1 MVDIAVSN
9 MKKNIGFKNV
19 FDGFDFEAL
28 TGEKIGLIGPNGCG
42 KTTLFKMI
50 MKKENPDSGII
61 TIRKD
66 TKIGLLKQIP
76 FLQEENISVQ
86 EFLNRSFEEVYK
98 IEIKLKELENK
109 MAGFSGQDL
118 EKILN
123 QYANLQQ
130 KFIDLDGYTI
140 ESKINEICNKFRID
154 GKLLSRKVSDLSGGE
169 STIISLA
176 SIMLSNPDI
185 LLLDEPTNNLDIDSL
200 EWLEG
205 YLKNYSGTIIISSHD
220 RYFLDQVT
228 TKTVLIEQGKS
239 EIFNGNYTYFLKENE
254 RRILSEFEQYKD
266 QQKMIEAMKRKI
278 KQLQEFGRLAS
289 PSGESFFKRAA
300 SIQKRLDKIELL
312 KRPEEQKEIPIN
324 FKMDSRSGNQV
335 LLVNNLKL
343 DVPSKQLL
351 ENVSFNIYFKDTVCL
366 MGKNG
371 CGKSTLIKQIIQ
383 LYNSD
388 DTLDNEN
395 IKLGSNVLI
404 GYIPQVIEF
413 NDDNETILNYIKKF
427 YNGTETHLRAS
438 LAKFLFNGDNV
449 FKRVGN
455 LSGGEKVRI
464 KLFELM
470 QKNVNF
476 LIMDEPTNHID
487 ITTKEVL
494 ESALK
499 DFPGTI
505 LFISHDRYFINEL
518 AQKILYIEDKKIKE
532 YLGNYDYF
540 KEQKIK
546 QLLTPGTNS
555 QKESR
560 KLK

>member
-1 MVDIAVSN
+1 
-9 MKKNIGFKNV
+9 
-19 FDGFDFEAL
+19 
-28 TGEKIGLIGPNGCG
+28 
-42 KTTLFKMI
+42 
-50 MKKENPDSGII
+50 
-61 TIRKD
+61 
-66 TKIGLLKQIP
+66 
-76 FLQEENISVQ
+76 
-86 EFLNRSFEEVYK
+86 
-98 IEIKLKELENK
+98 
-109 MAGFSGQDL
+109 
-118 EKILN
+118 
-123 QYANLQQ
+123 
-130 KFIDLDGYTI
+130 
-140 ESKINEICNKFRID
+140 
-154 GKLLSRKVSDLSGGE
+154 
-169 STIISLA
+169 
-176 SIMLSNPDI
+176 
-185 LLLDEPTNNLDIDSL
+185 
-200 EWLEG
+200 
-205 YLKNYSGTIIISSHD
+205 
-220 RYFLDQVT
+220 
-228 TKTVLIEQGKS
+228 
-239 EIFNGNYTYFLKENE
+239 
-254 RRILSEFEQYKD
+254 
-266 QQKMIEAMKRKI
+266 MKRKI

-312 KRPEEQKEIPIN
+312 KKPEEQKEIPIN
-324 FKMDSRSGNQV
+324 FKIDSRSGNQV

-351 ENVSFNIYFKDTVCL
+351 ENVSFNIYFKDIVCL

-413 NDDNETILNYIKKF
+413 DDDNE
-427 YNGTETHLRAS
+427 TETHLRAS

-449 FKRVGN
+449 FKKVGN

-487 ITTKEVL
+487 ITAKEVL

-532 YLGNYDYF
+532 YLENYDYF

-546 QLLTPGTNS
+546 KLLTPETNS
-555 QKESR
+555 QKGSR
-560 KLK
+560 RLK